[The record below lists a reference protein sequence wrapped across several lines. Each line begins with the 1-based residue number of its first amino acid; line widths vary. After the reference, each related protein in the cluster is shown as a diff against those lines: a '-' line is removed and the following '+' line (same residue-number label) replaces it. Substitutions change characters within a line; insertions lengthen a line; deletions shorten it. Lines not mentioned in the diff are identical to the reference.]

1 MNTANLVDKTITV
14 SKAPLTITGDSLTM
28 NQGGSVPTLTYQ
40 ITGYK
45 YTDNESSALSTGVT
59 MTTDATS
66 SSVAGNYYTRPSAA
80 TSDKYFINFVD
91 GVLVVT
97 SKTPQSITWGQD
109 FSSASINQFIDLNA
123 TATSG
128 LPVVYSVDHPSVA
141 DLAVTNQSSLDAW
154 WKMNESAFSS
164 SPGQAADSSGN
175 GRTALLQG
183 ISGTSHWVAG
193 KFGNALSLDGSNDYG
208 FT

>member
-1 MNTANLVDKTITV
+1 MNAATLVNQTITV

-45 YTDNESSALSTGVT
+45 YDDNETTALSTDVN
-59 MTTDATS
+59 MTTDANN

-97 SKTPQSITWGQD
+97 SKTPQSITWGQN

-123 TATSG
+123 TADSG
-128 LPVVYSVDHPSVA
+128 LPIVYSVDQPGVA

-154 WKMNESAFSS
+154 WKMDESASSS
-164 SPGQAADSSGN
+164 SPARRLIPQGMAERPCFRNKRDQPLGN
-175 GRTALLQG
+175 RKIWECPFPRWLR
-183 ISGTSHWVAG
+183 
-193 KFGNALSLDGSNDYG
+193 
-208 FT
+208 